1 MLSSY
6 DYTNELSGENKNGL
20 VYVIDDDADVRE
32 SIKWLLESTNYRVE
46 DYESGE
52 TFIAQFNDN
61 VPSVILCD
69 LRMPGMS
76 GSDVQDHLLRRRIDA
91 PFIFITGHGDVP
103 QAVQAF
109 KKGAMDFIQKPF
121 QQPQLQKLVERAMKT
136 AKELFQRRQTLA
148 QNRTL
153 IEKLTPREQQV
164 LERIV
169 NGRLNKQIAD
179 DLGIS
184 IKTVEAHRASIMDK
198 TGSGTVADLMRVVV
212 KSELYPK
219 ISSTLAEAVAALPS
233 RLAETGLPHTEENA
247 EHMRRLDTE
256 LREAEAE
263 RQRREEEATVTSINS
278 SIGGPSSGLL

>member
-52 TFIAQFNDN
+52 TFIAQFNEN

-263 RQRREEEATVTSINS
+263 RQRREEEATVTSINN

>member
-52 TFIAQFNDN
+52 TFIAKFNEN

-69 LRMPGMS
+69 LRMPGIS

-233 RLAETGLPHTEENA
+233 RLAETGLPHTE
-247 EHMRRLDTE
+247 
-256 LREAEAE
+256 
-263 RQRREEEATVTSINS
+263 
-278 SIGGPSSGLL
+278 

>member
-52 TFIAQFNDN
+52 TFIAQFNEN

-263 RQRREEEATVTSINS
+263 RQRREEEATVTSI
-278 SIGGPSSGLL
+278 GGPSSGLL

>member
-52 TFIAQFNDN
+52 TFIAQFNEN

-198 TGSGTVADLMRVVV
+198 TWSGTVADLMRVVV

-247 EHMRRLDTE
+247 EHLRRLDTE

-263 RQRREEEATVTSINS
+263 RQRREDEATVTGINS
-278 SIGGPSSGLL
+278 SIGGPTSGLV

>member
-52 TFIAQFNDN
+52 AFIAQFNEN
-61 VPSVILCD
+61 VPFVILCD

-219 ISSTLAEAVAALPS
+219 FSSTLAEAVAALPS

>member
-52 TFIAQFNDN
+52 TFIAQFNEN

-136 AKELFQRRQTLA
+136 AKELCQRRQTLA

>member
-52 TFIAQFNDN
+52 TFIAQFNKN

-256 LREAEAE
+256 LRE
-263 RQRREEEATVTSINS
+263 EEATVTGINS
-278 SIGGPSSGLL
+278 SIGGQSSGLL

>member
-52 TFIAQFNDN
+52 TFIAQFNEN

-121 QQPQLQKLVERAMKT
+121 QQPQLQKFVERAMKT